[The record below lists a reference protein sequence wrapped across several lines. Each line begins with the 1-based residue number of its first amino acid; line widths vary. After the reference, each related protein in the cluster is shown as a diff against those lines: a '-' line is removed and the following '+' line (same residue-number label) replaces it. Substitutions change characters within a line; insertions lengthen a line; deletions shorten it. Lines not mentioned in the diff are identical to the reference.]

1 MLAEEKAI
9 IDSLGAILDKEAKYT
24 FNKGV
29 LSPREV
35 RGGARTV
42 KNSVMS
48 TRTKEDD
55 QATLTKTKLK
65 RKNRFESTNEMM
77 NASSAA
83 TLN

>member
-1 MLAEEKAI
+1 MLAEERAI

-29 LSPREV
+29 LSPREI
-35 RGGARTV
+35 RGGIRTV

-48 TRTKEDD
+48 TRPEEDD
-55 QATLTKTKLK
+55 QATLTKTK
-65 RKNRFESTNEMM
+65 RKNRFDSTNAMM